1 MKTKKSPEYFLPN
14 PDHDVLNW
22 PMRLVIS
29 KMFGLVSVHGKGIGG
44 LSYIGRWVRDSDL
57 EEIPE
62 GLSMEDILKLVAD
75 KNKIA
80 QTNKSNDEWRHRE
93 GDKA

>member
-1 MKTKKSPEYFLPN
+1 MKAKKPPKYFLPN
-14 PDHDVLNW
+14 PDPDVLNW

-44 LSYIGRWVRDSDL
+44 LSYIGRWVKDSDL

-62 GLSMEDILKLVAD
+62 GLSMEDILKLVAE
-75 KNKIA
+75 KKKIA